1 MTVGSAGKLWAVVP
15 AAGVGRRMNAPRPK
29 QYLSVAGRPVIEWTL
44 RRILAPERVAGAVV
58 AIAPGDPFWPEAGFG
73 LGKPVVAVTGGRE
86 RFESVTNALRH
97 LAHSV
102 GRDAWALVHD
112 AVRPCVSSEELER
125 LLAAADMSRPDGA
138 LLGLPVRDT
147 LKRAGPAGQV
157 ECTVPREGL
166 WQALTPQLFPVR
178 ALLPALEAL
187 PRSGAAVT
195 DEAQAMELAGHAPSL
210 VPGAITNI
218 KLTHA
223 EDLALITLLL
233 GESQEALP

>member
-1 MTVGSAGKLWAVVP
+1 
-15 AAGVGRRMNAPRPK
+15 
-29 QYLSVAGRPVIEWTL
+29 
-44 RRILAPERVAGAVV
+44 
-58 AIAPGDPFWPEAGFG
+58 
-73 LGKPVVAVTGGRE
+73 
-86 RFESVTNALRH
+86 
-97 LAHSV
+97 
-102 GRDAWALVHD
+102 LVHD

-125 LLAAADMSRPDGA
+125 LLAAVDTTRPDGA
-138 LLGLPVRDT
+138 LLAVPVRDT
-147 LKRAGPAGQV
+147 LKRGGPAGQV

-166 WQALTPQLFPVR
+166 WQALTPQLFPVG

-187 PRSGAAVT
+187 PRRGAPVT

-210 VPGAITNI
+210 VPGAVTNI